1 MALNTTARPIR
12 AKGDAAPEN
21 EAAPRVARAAGIMLA
36 AIFASRVLGLLRDIV
51 VSKYFG
57 ANAYTDAY
65 KAAFTLPDLFYYI
78 IAGGAISS
86 AFIPVFTEYI
96 TKGEAEEAWKVY
108 SIFGTAISLGLV
120 VLILLGEIFAE
131 PLVARLM
138 PGFQQPEVQL
148 TAALTRIV
156 FPAQLCF
163 FLGGLMMST

>member
-57 ANAYTDAY
+57 ANWVTDAY

-78 IAGGAISS
+78 IAGGALSS
-86 AFIPVFTEYI
+86 AFIPVFTEYV
-96 TKGEAEEAWKVY
+96 TKGEEEEAWKVY
-108 SIFGTAISLGLV
+108 SIFGTAISLGLL
-120 VLILLGEIFAE
+120 VLIVVGEIFAG
-131 PLVARLM
+131 PLVSFVV
-138 PGFQQPEVQL
+138 PGFKEHAGQVEL
-148 TAALTRIV
+148 TAAL
-156 FPAQLCF
+156 
-163 FLGGLMMST
+163 